1 MSSPNIWSTGSS
13 VYSTPVFSQ
22 KMTVW
27 ILLLLSLYPGR
38 LCGHVCLL

>member
-1 MSSPNIWSTGSS
+1 
-13 VYSTPVFSQ
+13 YSTPVFSQ

-38 LCGHVCLL
+38 KLSSYPHKLRFENE